1 MYYFKKQQPSQQC
14 DATFVTTVDETEKG
28 QLSPRGTYIIP
39 KSAAAVEASNA
50 TFNVEQN
57 GKSIRTI
64 NDQTVV
70 VSKKTTAKSKFS
82 GNSIMTEDDSDSD
95 TGIRKYNGA
104 KSKKDPKELF
114 K

>member
-1 MYYFKKQQPSQQC
+1 MFQKQQSSQQC
-14 DATFVTTVDETEKG
+14 DATFVTTVDETEKD

-39 KSAAAVEASNA
+39 KNAAAVEASNT

-57 GKSIRTI
+57 GKSSRAI
-64 NDQTVV
+64 NEKTVV
-70 VSKKTTAKSKFS
+70 LGKKTTAKSKVS
-82 GNSIMTEDDSDSD
+82 GSSIMTEDDSDSD
-95 TGIRKYNGA
+95 TGIRKYNGI